1 MSSAQIVSGVSSL
14 TGSEKTTKA
23 LQKNAPKSQFS
34 TALRTW
40 LETGFG
46 SSLLQFAA
54 VAVFFICWQVAAN
67 LGWISAF
74 LVGTPAGIWERFV
87 SSLMDGS
94 LLLNT
99 GYTLWEAL
107 LGFVIGTAIG
117 TVLGLSLWYSRWAAQ
132 LVGPFIVAINSV
144 PKIALAPI
152 ILLWFGTGLISKVVL
167 VVSMTA
173 IVALIAAHQAAKD
186 ADKDLQALMFSMGG
200 NKHQIFFGVVVP
212 SSMPAIIANFR
223 INVGFGLVGAVV
235 GEFISSK
242 YGLGNMIYTASSLF
256 DLNSV
261 WVGLFMLMLVGFV
274 LYHAIDALERVAL
287 PWRTDVGRAHIQM

>member
-1 MSSAQIVSGVSSL
+1 MS
-14 TGSEKTTKA
+14 KA
-23 LQKNAPKSQFS
+23 LIAGTSV
-34 TALRTW
+34 ALSSVSRQSRLRQPRTRFRTW
-40 LETGFG
+40 LETGLG
-46 SSLLQFAA
+46 TSLLQFFA
-54 VAVFFICWQVAAN
+54 VAMFFLCWQVAAE
-67 LGWISAF
+67 LGWISEF
-74 LVGTPAGIWERFV
+74 LVGKPSGIWARFV
-87 SSLMDGS
+87 TSLMDGS
-94 LLLNT
+94 LLVNT
-99 GYTLWEAL
+99 GYTLWEAV
-107 LGFVIGTAIG
+107 LGFVIGTTLG
-117 TVLGLSLWYSRWAAQ
+117 TVMGLSLWYSKWVAQ

-152 ILLWFGTGLISKVVL
+152 VLLWFGTGLISKVVL

-212 SSMPAIIANFR
+212 SSLPAILATFR

-242 YGLGNMIYTASSLF
+242 YGLGHMIYTASSLF
-256 DLNSV
+256 DLNTV

-274 LYHAIDALERVAL
+274 LYHAIDALERFAL
-287 PWRTDVGRAHIQM
+287 PWRTEGGRVQIQM